1 MHEALYLGPFELGEV
16 IQSGGM
22 AKIHR
27 GVHRYSGELAAIK
40 VIKPDQLSSTNRR
53 RALRRE
59 IQTIAGLDHPHI
71 VRLYD
76 LGEVDEALGARSQGV
91 LPANAPWYA
100 MEFVNSGSLLEAP
113 PPKSWSQVKRWML
126 ELLDALAH
134 AHAGAVI
141 HRDLKPG
148 NILLDRDSDGIE
160 RIKLVD
166 FGIAQLVSE
175 MEAEQ
180 LGEQTSEINV
190 SGTPRYMAPEQVSG
204 RHREQGPW
212 TDLYSFGCVAWF
224 LLCGMAPFGGNL
236 IQIMHHHVYSEVPD
250 FSPVLPTPRGFD
262 EWIKQ
267 LLAKSPHQRFRRAAD
282 AARALLAL
290 GDPETP
296 KIVTD
301 LDDDDP
307 TIRIDLN
314 EVRAQLEGKHKQAHQ
329 VDPTSSL
336 STLSFL
342 GLKTAPDLEEI
353 EIEPLGVSSP
363 ALGADIDADVTSEF
377 ARPTLELA
385 PSRKQL
391 AQQIPRDWTKL
402 TKIDKNM
409 RTSASLGLI
418 KLRTPPI
425 IGREKERELLWTELR
440 RAAMLQIP
448 SCVLISG
455 RHGVGTS
462 RLASWIARRAH
473 EVGAAIHLKTRHDPY
488 GDALDG
494 LRNMLTTYLRCAG
507 LGDEKL
513 RRHLKRIC
521 VEDPR
526 IGLRESDIEP
536 LAALLEPPSKEQ
548 DAEKHA
554 AEFTII
560 RDQSARHELLL
571 RLFSRL
577 GRERPVL
584 LELDD
589 VYWAHET
596 LLLVEYLL
604 HECAGRKLPLLIV
617 CTINTEQLRE
627 APFPATIIERLRAH
641 PSTKS
646 VQLEP
651 LSVEEQRELFD
662 TILPLKDDL
671 ADELVRRTEGR
682 PGFALELLDEWHRQG
697 LLYQDIDGFGL
708 REQENGA
715 LPASLQDLWERRL
728 KFLFASLLPKE
739 REDSIIALEVA
750 ATLGRH
756 VQAEEWRAACMFAN
770 TFAHERCVDELV
782 SQRLALASDTGWSFS
797 HQLLQEALIT
807 QATLAGRAPSHHRHC
822 AAMLGTIY
830 RDMHPR
836 RLLRRAYHHH
846 HGGEHDEAQRLLV
859 AAARRFELLASYTQ
873 ALEAMELR
881 ASALAAIAPPEKN
894 SSWLHNELER
904 VRLEFIIQQPSAAQ
918 AKLDALEEHPMLVS
932 SIPSPVHS
940 LHEHVKLLG
949 NLENG
954 RVKNVIAARSRILQA
969 IEGSHMDRYLI
980 DSLELVARGHELLG
994 EITTANH
1001 LHTLCIQHYQ
1011 KIDDPVGEAFAT
1023 LGSIACAL
1031 CNDQLPQAEK
1041 LLDRALETFSATSQ
1055 LEGLFRCAWLETY
1068 ICMLKNRRKE
1078 ARAATEAISALL
1090 PQFDAP
1096 MRANHFIRLLLLSLE
1111 LGDLET
1117 ASECV
1122 EEIARVSDSLDA
1134 YQMIHHQAALAAYHA
1149 AKRAPGEAGRRFEIV
1164 LASLRRIELST
1175 PLLADALTIF
1185 ARHILIDHPQ
1195 MKERA
1200 LGQARGIFSKLG
1212 STRRLEHL
1220 EAEFP
1225 SDIDITS
1232 S

>member
-1 MHEALYLGPFELGEV
+1 MRDALYLGPFELGEV

-40 VIKPDQLSSTNRR
+40 VIKPDQLSTTNRR

-76 LGEVDEALGARSQGV
+76 LGEVDAQLGARSQGI

-100 MEFVNSGSLLEAP
+100 MEFVNGGSLLEAP
-113 PPKSWSQVKRWML
+113 PPQSWSQIKRWLL

-148 NILLDRDSDGIE
+148 NILLDRDADGIE

-180 LGEQTSEINV
+180 YGEQTSEINV

-224 LLCGMAPFGGNL
+224 LLCGMAPFGGTL
-236 IQIMHHHVYSEVPD
+236 IQIMHHHVYSELPE
-250 FSPVLPTPRGFD
+250 FSPLFPIPRGFE
-262 EWIKQ
+262 EWLRQ

-282 AARALLAL
+282 AARALVEL
-290 GDPETP
+290 GEPRASTP
-296 KIVTD
+296 STD

-307 TIRIDLN
+307 TIRIDLTSL
-314 EVRAQLEGKHKQAHQ
+314 RQQLEQREIE
-329 VDPTSSL
+329 PTSSL

-342 GLKTAPDLEEI
+342 GLHTAPELDATAP
-353 EIEPLGVSSP
+353 PLGEDVP
-363 ALGADIDADVTSEF
+363 ADPDVTSEF
-377 ARPTLELA
+377 SRDELELA
-385 PSRKQL
+385 PSRKEL
-391 AQQIPRDWTKL
+391 AQQIPRDWSKL
-402 TKIDKNM
+402 SRPNPAL
-409 RTSASLGLI
+409 RASSSLGLI
-418 KLRTPPI
+418 KLRTPPM

-440 RAAMLQIP
+440 RAAILQIP
-448 SCVLISG
+448 SCVLLEA
-455 RHGVGTS
+455 RHGVGAS
-462 RLASWIARRAH
+462 RLATWIARRAH

-507 LGDEKL
+507 LNGEKL
-513 RRHLKRIC
+513 RRHLKRVC
-521 VEDPR
+521 VDDPR
-526 IGLRESDIEP
+526 IGLEESDLDP
-536 LAALLEPPSKEQ
+536 LATLLEPPSK
-548 DAEKHA
+548 DARQQA
-554 AEFTII
+554 AEFTVI

-571 RLFSRL
+571 RLFARL

-589 VYWAHET
+589 AYWAHET

-604 HECAGRKLPLLIV
+604 HECAGRKLPMLIV
-617 CTINTEQLRE
+617 CTVNTEQLRE
-627 APFPATIIERLRAH
+627 APFPATILERLRAH

-646 VQLEP
+646 VTLEP
-651 LSVEEQRELFD
+651 LSTDEQRALFEA
-662 TILPLKDDL
+662 ILPLKEDL
-671 ADELVRRTEGR
+671 TQELVRRTEGR
-682 PGFALELLDEWHRQG
+682 PGFALELLDEWNRQG
-697 LLYQDIDGFGL
+697 LLYQDVDGFGL
-708 REQENGA
+708 REHGSDA
-715 LPASLQDLWERRL
+715 LPSSLQEMWERRL
-728 KFLFASLLPKE
+728 GFLFASLPMQE

-770 TFAHERCVDELV
+770 SFAHERCVDEL
-782 SQRLALASDTGWSFS
+782 LAQGLATASDTGWSFA
-797 HQLLQEALIT
+797 HQLLQEALLA
-807 QATLAGRAPSHHRHC
+807 QATREGRAPYHHRHC
-822 AAMLGTIY
+822 AAMLETIY

-846 HGGEHDEAQRLLV
+846 HGGEHEEAQRLLV

-873 ALEAMELR
+873 SLEALELRAEALEAI
-881 ASALAAIAPPEKN
+881 ASPDQNP
-894 SSWLHNELER
+894 SWLHNELDR
-904 VRLEFIIQQPSAAQ
+904 ARLEFIIQRPDQAL
-918 AKLDALEEHPMLVS
+918 AKLDALESHPLLAAS
-932 SIPSPVHS
+932 HQSPALS
-940 LHEHVKLLG
+940 LFEHVKLLG

-954 RVKNVIAARSRILQA
+954 NIRQVLDARSRILQA
-969 IEGSHMDRYLI
+969 IEGAHVDRYLI
-980 DSLELVARGHELLG
+980 DSLELVARAHELLG
-994 EITTANH
+994 EIQTADQ
-1001 LHTLCIQHYQ
+1001 LHALSKQRYQ
-1011 KIDDPVGEAFAT
+1011 QIDDPVGEAFAT
-1023 LGSIACAL
+1023 LGRISCAL
-1031 CNDQLPQAEK
+1031 GGDDLKSAEQ

-1055 LEGLFRCAWLETY
+1055 LEGLFRCAWFETY
-1068 ICMLKNRRKE
+1068 ICILKNRKSE
-1078 ARAATEAISALL
+1078 ARAATEAISVLL

-1111 LGDLET
+1111 LGDIDSATE
-1117 ASECV
+1117 SV

-1134 YQMIHHQAALAAYHA
+1134 YQMIHHQAALAAFHA
-1149 AKRAPGEAGRRFEIV
+1149 CKRAPGEAARRFEIV
-1164 LASLRRIELST
+1164 EASLRRIGLATS
-1175 PLLADALTIF
+1175 LLADALTIF
-1185 ARHILIDHPQ
+1185 ARHVHIDHPE
-1195 MKERA
+1195 MRDRA
-1200 LGQARGIFSKLG
+1200 LEQARSIYQKLG
-1212 STRRLEHL
+1212 SRRRLEWL
-1220 EAEFP
+1220 EKRMQ
-1225 SDIDITS
+1225 
-1232 S
+1232 